1 MCTEEEDTRKQCA
14 QTMATAVDSG
24 RGAMS
29 DMTNMESWTSHPAG
43 GTASDTVGELV
54 AVLAQRQ
61 WTEEE
66 NAMLAPWYRQCSGR
80 ERRPT

>member
-1 MCTEEEDTRKQCA
+1 MRR
-14 QTMATAVDSG
+14 TMATAVDSG
-24 RGAMS
+24 RGAVS
-29 DMTNMESWTSHPAG
+29 DMTSMESWASDPVG

-66 NAMLAPWYRQCSGR
+66 NAVLAPWYRQCSGR
-80 ERRPT
+80 ERRPR